1 MDTEVAGS
9 RGKRRRLWV
18 AGGVGAV
25 LVVGVL
31 AGLVADRSRSGT
43 ATGGT
48 ATGGTATGRIEF
60 QCNDQ
65 TFWFDTNE
73 TKTYEEIDNKDQVAT
88 FNFLRNYCRLQ
99 TPYYTDTGGFVDYLK
114 NAIDIGSKEFW
125 ISDEA
130 GMTCEFGFGGNG
142 AKASGFFL
150 DRCKATT
157 MATVRHVLRIG
168 IYYTWGKG

>member
-1 MDTEVAGS
+1 MDSEVTGS
-9 RGKRRRLWV
+9 KGKRRRLWV

-43 ATGGT
+43 ATG
-48 ATGGTATGRIEF
+48 RIEF
-60 QCNDQ
+60 QCDSQ

-88 FNFLRNYCRLQ
+88 FNFLRRYCQLQ
-99 TPYYTDTGGFVDYLK
+99 QPYYTDTGGFVDYLK